1 MDESHASPGVRL
13 TAESR
18 VDHDARRDRA
28 RHGRLVGADPIDN
41 VVMMEDHDGAY
52 YAWEQAGVTGRVL
65 LHVDAHIDWAWIAD
79 RDPRDLLRAPSLTAV
94 ESMLAE
100 RGLWNLTQ
108 QTKAQRVH
116 IGNYIYPALKEG
128 IVREFYWIVPDRFM
142 ESPAQRRKLVRQLDS
157 LKRLNPRAVM
167 SVTSTDHRL
176 AATIE
181 DITVTTCTLSQ
192 LHEIDEPVLLDIDT
206 DFLMPDSDE
215 SARAGHDLW
224 KQLPWTWPD
233 DLVERLKGKGVRT
246 DLVTIAYSVEGG
258 FTPLGYKYLGDE
270 LALRLKHP
278 QLSERQR
285 DLVTRKRSAAY
296 HRHANNIGEAI
307 AEYEAA
313 AALAPEDAS
322 SHFNLAHLYD
332 EQRAHDLAAVH
343 YREAVRLDPT
353 YATSYNTFGPTYH
366 ALAMREEA
374 RHEYRRLL
382 RWDPQNVDAQYGLAD
397 LLARQ
402 EQWEAAS
409 RLYRTVIDARPD
421 HAHAYEGLGYVLA
434 KRGRWESAIGPL
446 SRSVALQPSAGF
458 AHFWLGE
465 AYAHQQRWDEAL
477 EAYRAALR
485 CGFRTVAVHRKLAEL
500 YLRTRKV
507 HRALELYRRLL
518 RSLGIAR
525 ALLHAGAFLSIL
537 RKTLAARA
545 AVLAADTRLGKNDQV
560 PWRVIEGE
568 AIVLDLDEGEVLRLN
583 PVGVEIWNAIDGTRT
598 VGEIVA
604 HICRTFEVSQRT
616 ARRDVHRFLEE
627 LLRYDLVGH
636 RCGTSL
642 GSA

>member
-1 MDESHASPGVRL
+1 MGEPASPPAQV
-13 TAESR
+13 TVQSR
-18 VDHDARRDRA
+18 VDDLLCPDRPRD
-28 RHGRLVGADPIDN
+28 GRLVGADPIDH

-94 ESMLAE
+94 ESMLEE

-142 ESPAQRRKLVRQLDS
+142 ESPAQRRKLVRQFDS

-167 SVTSTDHRL
+167 SVTFTDHRVV
-176 AATIE
+176 ATIE
-181 DITVTTCTLSQ
+181 EVTVTACTLSH

-233 DLVERLKGKGVRT
+233 DLVERLKRRGIRT
-246 DLVTIAYSVEGG
+246 DFVTIAYSVEGG

-285 DLVTRKRSAAY
+285 DVLTRKRTAAR
-296 HRHANNIGEAI
+296 HRHANNIDDAI

-313 AALAPEDAS
+313 VALAPEDAS

-332 EQRAHDLAAVH
+332 ETRAHDRAAVH
-343 YREAVRLDPT
+343 YREAVQLDPT

-366 ALAMREEA
+366 ALAMHEEA
-374 RHEYRRLL
+374 RQEYRRLL
-382 RWDPQNVDAQYGLAD
+382 RWDPHNVDAQYGLAD

-421 HAHAYEGLGYVLA
+421 HAHACGGLGYVLA
-434 KRGRWESAIGPL
+434 RRGLWEAALSPL
-446 SRSVALQPSAGF
+446 SRAVALQPSAGF

-485 CGFRTVAVHRKLAEL
+485 CGFRTVAVHRKLADL
-500 YLRTRKV
+500 YLRKHKV
-507 HRALELYRRLL
+507 HKALEHCRRLL
-518 RSLGIAR
+518 RVMGIAR
-525 ALLHAGAFLSIL
+525 ALLHAGAFLSLL
-537 RKTLAARA
+537 RKALAAKA
-545 AVLAADTRLGKNDQV
+545 AVLTADTRLGKNDKMR
-560 PWRVIEGE
+560 WRVIEGE
-568 AIVLDLDEGEVLRLN
+568 AILLDLDEGEVLRLN
-583 PVGVEIWNAIDGTRT
+583 PVAAEIWNAIDGTRT
-598 VGEIVA
+598 AGEIVA

-616 ARRDVHRFLEE
+616 ARRDVHRFLEQ
-627 LLRYDLVGH
+627 LLRYELVEH
-636 RCGTSL
+636 RRGVPV